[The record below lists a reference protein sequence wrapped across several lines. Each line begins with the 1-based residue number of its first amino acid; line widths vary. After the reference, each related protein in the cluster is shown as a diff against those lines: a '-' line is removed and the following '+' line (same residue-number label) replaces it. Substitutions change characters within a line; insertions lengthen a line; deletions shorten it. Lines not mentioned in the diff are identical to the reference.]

1 MGYRLD
7 NKDINISGKRL
18 TKIGNGG
25 TGDVY
30 KYRNSALKIFKSDK
44 DTPIDLEM
52 AEYLS
57 TISTERILL
66 PKNLLFYNNTF
77 RGYTYKLVSKK
88 GSGKKIITIPK
99 DELINNLK
107 IIESDI
113 ETLSQ
118 KQVLLNGIEPS
129 NTIFNGELYL
139 ADPCKY
145 TKLDSFSTRKLER
158 LNKYQFHLLLLAMIS
173 SELKKGDFSTKT
185 EKIVKEILSLKDEDV
200 NSSEFLNNV
209 IDDNDSIKQFIK
221 KI

>member
-7 NKDINISGKRL
+7 NKDIDISGKRL

-30 KYRNSALKIFKSDK
+30 KYRNHALKIFKSDK
-44 DTPIDLEM
+44 DIPMDLET
-52 AEYLS
+52 AEYL
-57 TISTERILL
+57 TNISTERILL

-77 RGYTYKLVSKK
+77 RGYSYKLVSKK

-99 DELINNLK
+99 DELINNLR

-118 KQVLLNGIEPS
+118 KQVLLNGIDLS
-129 NTIFNGELYL
+129 NTIFNGNLYL

-145 TKLDSFSTRKLER
+145 TKLDSLSTKKLER

-173 SELKKGDFSTKT
+173 SELKKGDFSPKA
-185 EKIVKEILSLKDEDV
+185 EKAIKEILNLRDEDT
-200 NSSEFLNNV
+200 NSSDFLNNI

>member
-7 NKDINISGKRL
+7 NKDIDISGKRL

-30 KYRNSALKIFKSDK
+30 KYRNSALKIFKADK

-158 LNKYQFHLLLLAMIS
+158 LNKYQFHLLLLSMIS